1 MAPAFKSLTPQEL
14 NMRQMKLELLLN
26 MLGNETRR
34 EILQLL
40 SERPCY
46 ISELSQTLR
55 IGQKAIIEHLEL
67 MRQAGILDTRVERIE
82 KGRPRKYY
90 TIAEDVIIEV
100 RISPHHFRIERLL
113 PGINRHVLET
123 FPNLASLL
131 LRVEEALEISGSGR
145 VEELIKIHSE
155 LMKEHEKLNDARR
168 VIEYLERKVREEIR
182 KEVAAEEFR
191 QLLYP

>member
-1 MAPAFKSLTPQEL
+1 MKQV
-14 NMRQMKLELLLN
+14 KLELLLN

-55 IGQKAIIEHLEL
+55 IGQKAVIEHLEL
-67 MRQAGILDTRVERIE
+67 MRQAGILDTRVEKIE

-113 PGINRHVLET
+113 PGINPQVLEA

-131 LRVEEALEISGSGR
+131 LRIEETLEVSSGAR
-145 VEELIKIHSE
+145 VEELRKIHSE
-155 LMKEHEKLNDARR
+155 LMKEHEKLNEAKR
-168 VIEYLERKVREEIR
+168 VIEYLQRRIREEIR
-182 KEVAAEEFR
+182 KEVAAEELR